1 MLSVNRWFGGTA
13 AVVAALLFVGFLAG
27 DAQAEVRLP
36 KIFGSNMVLQRG
48 QDVPVWGWA
57 DAGEEVT
64 VAIGDA
70 SATAKAG
77 SDGSWKVALPSM
89 TAGGPHVVTV
99 AGSNKLTLENVLV
112 GEVWVCSGQSN
123 MQFAVASSNDADL
136 ETLTANFPGIRLIT
150 VPQIGTQEP
159 QSDFGGEGWQTCT
172 PETVS
177 QFSGVGY
184 FFGRQLHQ
192 TLNVPIGLIDNSW
205 GGSACEAWVRRD
217 ALEADKQYAG
227 LLELWSETE
236 KTYDHEKALANYEA
250 SRAKWQERAKEARA
264 NKKPV
269 PAPPRAPRN
278 PLAGQHRP
286 ANLYNGVLKPVIGYG
301 IRGAIWYQ
309 GESNAGRAYQYRN
322 LFPLMIQQ
330 WRDEWNQGDF
340 PFYWVQLADYQ
351 DEVAEPQDSSWAEL
365 REAQTMTMAKL
376 PNTGQAVI
384 TDLGES
390 HDIHPK
396 DKQNVAKRLVRWAL
410 ARDYGY
416 ESLKYRSPQ
425 YVSHEVKGNRIV
437 VTMDTFGSSLDT
449 FDIRT
454 SIGFTIAGEDQKFVT
469 AKAQVSGANQIAI
482 WSDEV
487 ALPSAARYAWSQN
500 PIANVQSR
508 EGLPATPFR
517 TDDWKGITEGVDR

>member
-1 MLSVNRWFGGTA
+1 MLIVNRWCAGMA
-13 AVVAALLFVGFLAG
+13 AIVAGLLVG
-27 DAQAEVRLP
+27 DVQAEVRLP

-57 DAGEEVT
+57 DAGEQIT
-64 VAIGDA
+64 VSIGDA

-77 SDGSWKVALPSM
+77 KDGAWKLALPSM
-89 TAGGPHVVTV
+89 DAGGPHVVTV
-99 AGSNKLTLENVLV
+99 KGSNTLTLENVLV

-123 MQFAVASSNDADL
+123 MQWAVEQSDDGDL
-136 ETLTANFPGIRLIT
+136 EKLTAKFPGIRLIT
-150 VPQIGTQEP
+150 VPQVGTQEP
-159 QSDFGGEGWQTCT
+159 QNDFGGDGWQECS
-172 PETVS
+172 PETVG

-192 TLNVPIGLIDNSW
+192 TLGVPIGLIDNAW

-217 ALEADKQYAG
+217 ALEADKQYGG
-227 LLELWSETE
+227 LMERWVETE
-236 KTYDHEKALANYEA
+236 QTYDHAKAMANYEA
-250 SRAKWQERAKEARA
+250 ARVTWQERVKEARA
-264 NKKPV
+264 NGKSV
-269 PAPPRAPRN
+269 PQPPRAPRN
-278 PLAGQHRP
+278 PLVGQHRP
-286 ANLYNGVLKPVIGYG
+286 ANLYNGVLKPIIGYG

-340 PFYWVQLADYQ
+340 PFYWVQLADYL
-351 DEVAEPQDSSWAEL
+351 DEVDGPQDSAWAEL
-365 REAQTMTMAKL
+365 REAQTMTQSKL

-396 DKQNVAKRLVRWAL
+396 DKQNVAKRLARWAL

-416 ESLKYRSPQ
+416 ESLPYRSPE
-425 YVSHEVKGNRIV
+425 YKSHEVDGNRIV
-437 VTMDTFGSSLDT
+437 VTMDTFGSGLDT

-454 SIGFTIAGEDQKFVT
+454 PIGFTVAGEDHVFVA
-469 AKAQVSGANQIAI
+469 AKAQIIGTNQIAI

-487 ALPSAARYAWSQN
+487 ATPAAARYAWSNN

-517 TDDWKGITEGVDR
+517 TDDWKGITADVDR